1 MENQNF
7 KPHDRNQFC
16 WPVAGII
23 LAIGLATATNP
34 AKATHVPFETG
45 IAVLIAEMMLVVILS
60 AHPVGARA
68 GVLVAGLFLLLPLF
82 VTTSPLSR
90 CLLACFMCVPFGAAT
105 GLLFVPRPANFRARL
120 AQMFAYFHRGRVTR
134 RARGFDA
141 AALLQLITATAVLAA
156 AIAAVKLVSGPGF
169 SQPVRWLAGG
179 IGILAAAEMATACHN
194 FATKLMGLTVPPL
207 FQSPYRS
214 ASISEF
220 WAQRWNLPASELL
233 RKYCFAPLA
242 RRGVGLA
249 LLTVFAVSAVGHALL
264 AYLGLGRWR
273 MAAACGAFFLV
284 QPLFILAERW
294 LNVRWW
300 RPMAGRA
307 WTLAVL
313 ATTSPLFVKPT
324 LQIIERSWGATGNVL
339 LPTAAVLGFVIVLS
353 SITSLASLASP
364 SVVELGR

>member
-1 MENQNF
+1 LENRKLKSRVHKQLF
-7 KPHDRNQFC
+7 
-16 WPVAGII
+16 WPVAGIV
-23 LAIGLATATNP
+23 LAIGLAAATNP
-34 AKATHVPFETG
+34 ARATHVTLQTG
-45 IAVLIAEMMLVVILS
+45 IAVLVAEMVLVVILS
-60 AHPVGARA
+60 IHPVGARV
-68 GVLVAGLFLLLPLF
+68 GVLMAGLFLLLPLF

-90 CLLACFMCVPFGAAT
+90 CLLMCFMCVPFGAAT
-105 GLLFVPRPANFRARL
+105 ELLFLQRPASLRMRL
-120 AQMFAYFHRGRVTR
+120 AQMFTYFYRGQVTR

-141 AALLQLITATAVLAA
+141 AALVQIIAATAVLAA

-169 SQPVRWLAGG
+169 WQPARWLAGG

-214 ASISEF
+214 TSVSEF
-220 WAQRWNLPASELL
+220 WARRWNLPASELF

-242 RRGVGLA
+242 RRGVALA
-249 LLTVFAVSAVGHALL
+249 LVTVFAVSAVGHALL

-300 RPMAGRA
+300 RPVAGRA

-313 ATTSPLFVKPT
+313 ATTSPLFVEPT
-324 LQIIERSWGATGNVL
+324 LQLIERSWGVTDNVL
-339 LPTAAVLGFVIVLS
+339 LPTAAMLGCVIVLS
-353 SITSLASLASP
+353 SIIWLASLTSP
-364 SVVELGR
+364 SAVELGR